1 LLVSVNW
8 LCELCPVEAG
18 PNDIARALTDRG
30 LTVDAIDHEVVPG
43 DVVLDLDIPANRP
56 DCLGHIGIARELSA
70 AFGTALSPAA
80 EAGTSLEVSSDALD
94 AMVKVEIE
102 DPGSCSRYTARLVR
116 NVTIGPSSK
125 KVQDRLIA
133 CGLRPL
139 NNVVD
144 ASNLVLLETGHPIH
158 TFDYRL
164 VQGGRIIVKNAAAGE
179 KFTTLDQVERTL
191 DGETLMITDP
201 DHAIALAGIM
211 GGAGSEI
218 RDDTTDVLIEA
229 AWFQPVVIRKAARKL
244 GLHTDASHRF
254 ERGMDP
260 NGVLAAQAL
269 ATRYLEEMAGGVAV
283 PGMIDCHPAP
293 AASKE
298 LELRYSQVERLL
310 GYDPGSEEISSA
322 LDALQLNPEK
332 VKNDRVRI
340 TVPSWRVDLE
350 YEADLVEEVAR
361 HLGLDRLHNSLPGTI
376 APTEEETVH
385 PLAERTR
392 DIFAGLG
399 FQEAFCY
406 SMIPPGADDSWVPV
420 GTWPAVELDN
430 PIAEQLTILRRSIL
444 PGLLQSVDRN
454 LRRGNRDI
462 RLFEVGRVF
471 LPGPKVGDR
480 PDEPLRA
487 AVAWSGLAAPRHWS
501 REPLPADLG
510 DMSGAVRSSLE
521 HLRPGIALRTSRSE
535 LPGFHNG
542 QAVCWKTSEGTLL
555 AWAGRLHPDLMARFD
570 LPQDVY
576 LAEIDLDAIRD
587 SQATGFNYRPIP
599 KVPTVSRDLSIVLGS
614 DASFQDL
621 LDLLE
626 SRPSP
631 APATFQAVDS
641 YSGSGLDAGESALT
655 VRVILVPHDR
665 TLTDEETEQYR
676 LDLIRTLES
685 SELPVKLRG

>member
-1 LLVSVNW
+1 LVSVNW

-18 PNDIARALTDRG
+18 PDEIARALTDRG
-30 LTVDAIDHEVVPG
+30 LTVDAVDHGAVTG

-56 DCLGHIGIARELSA
+56 DCLGLYGIARELSA
-70 AFGTALSPAA
+70 AFGVPLCPAA
-80 EAGTSLEVSSDALD
+80 DTNSSLDRSSDELASL
-94 AMVKVEIE
+94 VKVEIE
-102 DPGSCSRYTARLVR
+102 DPESCARYTARLIR
-116 NVTIGPSSK
+116 NVTIGPSPK
-125 KVQDRLIA
+125 KVQERLIA

-164 VQGGRIIVKNAAAGE
+164 VREGRIIVKNAAPGTR
-179 KFTTLDQVERTL
+179 FTTLDQVERTL
-191 DGETLMITDP
+191 DNEMLMIADP

-218 RDDTTDVLIEA
+218 RDDTTEVLVEA

-283 PGMIDCHPAP
+283 DGMIDCHPCPAP
-293 AASKE
+293 QRE
-298 LELRYSQVERLL
+298 LVLRYSRVKRLL
-310 GYDPGSEEISSA
+310 GYDPGPEDIRSA
-322 LDALQLNPEK
+322 LEALQLKPEK
-332 VKNDRVRI
+332 DGDNQVKI

-361 HLGLDRLHNSLPGTI
+361 HLGLDRLHNTLPATI

-392 DIFAGLG
+392 DIFASLG

-406 SMIPPGADDSWVPV
+406 SMIPPGADDSWVPA
-420 GTWPAVELDN
+420 GTHPAVELDN
-430 PIAEQLTILRRSIL
+430 PIAEQLAVLRRSIL
-444 PGLLQSVDRN
+444 PGLLKSVDRN
-454 LRRGNRDI
+454 LRRGNRDV

-471 LPGPKVGDR
+471 LPGPAQGDR

-487 AVAWSGLAAPRHWS
+487 ATAWSGLATPRHWS
-501 REPLPADLG
+501 REALSVDLG
-510 DMSGAVRSSLE
+510 DISGAVTSTLT
-521 HLRPGIALRTSRSE
+521 HLRPGMELTATRSD
-535 LPGFHNG
+535 LPAFHSG
-542 QAVCWKTSEGTLL
+542 QSVCWKSSDGTLL
-555 AWAGRLHPDLMARFD
+555 AWAGRLHPDLGARFD

-576 LAEIDLDAIRD
+576 LAEIDLDAVRD
-587 SQATGFNYRPIP
+587 TRAAGFDYKPIA
-599 KVPTVSRDLSIVLGS
+599 KVPAVSRDLSIVLGAG
-614 DASFQDL
+614 ASFGEL
-621 LDLLE
+621 LALLE

-631 APATFQAVDS
+631 APATFQAVDRYAGAS
-641 YSGSGLDAGESALT
+641 LDAGESALT
-655 VRVILVPHDR
+655 VRVILEPHDR
-665 TLTDEETEQYR
+665 TLTDEETERYR
-676 LDLIRTLES
+676 LDLIQALES